1 MRPRVSS
8 VVRLLTGFGESLR
21 RDSLDS
27 WRIRSPRSR
36 LQASWLNFFCTSRL
50 VCLTRRCA
58 RFCERPSFAP
68 ARHCLRSRKVGCA
81 EKLYI
86 IGVF

>member
-1 MRPRVSS
+1 MRPRMSS

-21 RDSLDS
+21 RDSLDFVTDLIS
-27 WRIRSPRSR
+27 KVA
-36 LQASWLNFFCTSRL
+36 LASLLTEFFCTSRL

-68 ARHCLRSRKVGCA
+68 ARRCLRSRKVGCV